1 MNFANTALVAG
12 DVSAMVESHANYIE
26 TIVSVEPVLIRAFTS
41 SLSMQMSSFKA
52 SPTVS
57 EEAIIKQNVQ
67 DTQTA
72 GKAVI
77 TSQSGLANAFTNSI
91 WKSKAINK
99 AFYALFDE
107 SELQTLALIANPAVG
122 FQMLSTKAD
131 EIAAKHARGPHL
143 IQEFIERY
151 RTGKSKCSI
160 NFAGKFV

>member
-1 MNFANTALVAG
+1 MGN

-26 TIVSVEPVLIRAFTS
+26 TIVSVESVLVRAFTS
-41 SLSMQMSSFKA
+41 SLSAQMSSFKA
-52 SPTVS
+52 SPTVA
-57 EEAIIKQNVQ
+57 EEAIIKQKVQ

-77 TSQSGLANAFTNSI
+77 TSQPGLENAFTDSN

-99 AFYALFDE
+99 EFYALFDE

-131 EIAAKHARGPHL
+131 EIATKYARAP
-143 IQEFIERY
+143 FVIEAFLKRY
-151 RTGKSKCSI
+151 RTSELK
-160 NFAGKFV
+160 